1 MELLKEKPA
10 IVFSF
15 RFSILVLFLGRQTEI
30 DSFDFIGFPCT
41 ALCTMQALVFGRSGW
56 LENLYWRSL
65 DWEVLMFIR
74 SLELSVTRLGDFD
87 AYQIT

>member
-1 MELLKEKPA
+1 MLKEKPA

-41 ALCTMQALVFGRSGW
+41 MYYAAFVFGRSGW
-56 LENLYWRSL
+56 LENLYCRSL
-65 DWEVLMFIR
+65 DWEVLMLIR
-74 SLELSVTRLGDFD
+74 SLELAVTRLGGFD